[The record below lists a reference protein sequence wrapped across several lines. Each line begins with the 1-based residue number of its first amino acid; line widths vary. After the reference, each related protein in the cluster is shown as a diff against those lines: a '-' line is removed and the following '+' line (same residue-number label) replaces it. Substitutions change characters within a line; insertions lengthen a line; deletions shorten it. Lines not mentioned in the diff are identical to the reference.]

1 MILKYKKKKV
11 REGNIMQSQVF
22 TSKKF
27 IWQNDVML
35 GQLIVLNNLP

>member
-1 MILKYKKKKV
+1 MILKYKKKV
-11 REGNIMQSQVF
+11 REGNIMQSQGF